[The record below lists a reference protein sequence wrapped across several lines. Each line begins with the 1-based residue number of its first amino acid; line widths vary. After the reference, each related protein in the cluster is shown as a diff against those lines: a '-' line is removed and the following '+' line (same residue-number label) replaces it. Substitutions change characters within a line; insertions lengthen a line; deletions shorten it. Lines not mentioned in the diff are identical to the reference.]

1 MKGKK
6 RFFRRTPRDTTRVN
20 HRIRAREVRVVHGEK
35 NLVMDT
41 REAIKLAK
49 NAGMD
54 LVEIAGNAT
63 PPVCRIIEYGKYKY
77 ELSKKKKASETHK
90 QKTKEIQLRIAI
102 DEHDYGIKLARAER
116 FLGQGDKLHVQLRF
130 RGRENAHRNLGF
142 DMMNKVCG
150 DLGTMGKVDVR
161 PNLKG
166 RRISMTLSPLPKPQQ
181 ERNFDKHLEHISE
194 EALAADEGDI
204 DEHIEGDE
212 PIDDH
217 LEETPNESNDT
228 GTKDTEENKDPA
240 EDHVK
245 ETPNEPSGN
254 GTAETEENKDPIKET
269 E

>member
-1 MKGKK
+1 MGFISQAGNKEINQELVIKGKK
-6 RFFRRTPRDTTRVN
+6 RFFRRTPRDMTRVN

-35 NLVMDT
+35 NVVMDT

-142 DMMNKVCG
+142 DMMKKVCE
-150 DLGTMGKVDVR
+150 DLATMGKVDVR

-181 ERNFDKHLEHISE
+181 ERKFGRHLEHISE
-194 EALAADEGDI
+194 EALEADEGDV
-204 DEHIEGDE
+204 DEHVDE
-212 PIDDH
+212 TGEKQVEATSNNP
-217 LEETPNESNDT
+217 EEIVSAEA
-228 GTKDTEENKDPA
+228 TEKKDPVA
-240 EDHVK
+240 DSE
-245 ETPNEPSGN
+245 
-254 GTAETEENKDPIKET
+254 
-269 E
+269 